1 MKAYTDKIDFY
12 RGRYK
17 EQKIKNVCSLEGE
30 KEVFTDLL
38 LFLSNSKNR
47 YCSCILISLLLPTKE
62 ILPYLSLCLYMTEE
76 REELMYLIN
85 ICYRV
90 RELKNNSIG
99 RRLIKGIPN
108 SLSYIKDLSGR
119 DITSYLSISIEQ
131 SIFNYLK
138 EFIDKEDAEVLS
150 KVAFYDDR
158 YHLLK
163 IICKGRGWSNASLNS
178 LSLLSL
184 LYK

>member
-1 MKAYTDKIDFY
+1 
-12 RGRYK
+12 
-17 EQKIKNVCSLEGE
+17 
-30 KEVFTDLL
+30 
-38 LFLSNSKNR
+38 
-47 YCSCILISLLLPTKE
+47 
-62 ILPYLSLCLYMTEE
+62 MTEE
-76 REELMYLIN
+76 REELMYLID

-90 RELKNNSIG
+90 RELKDNSIG

-150 KVAFYDDR
+150 KAAFYDDR

-178 LSLLSL
+178 LSLLPLL